1 MCDLYRYANWGVYQ
15 PGDMPE
21 PNNLAGN
28 EYCGVANFTELVSST
43 HAWGWADTA
52 CRGAHIYVCKIMREL

>member
-1 MCDLYRYANWGVYQ
+1 
-15 PGDMPE
+15 MPE